1 MTSTVLGIVVV
12 AFVFTVEIIS
22 TVGFSHEVPLARIF
36 FKFKI
41 IHRFYW
47 RACLAPV
54 SDFWAE
60 NGLDTFPPPL
70 AQSITETWDSLFFVI
85 FLLLVLVIVLFVIVL
100 LLVLIIV
107 LFIVLFVVIL
117 GLIVLVL
124 LVLLPLLVQLLNS
137 VPEIL
142 ILIEANLLVNLNIEV
157 R

>member
-100 LLVLIIV
+100 LLVL
-107 LFIVLFVVIL
+107 FV
-117 GLIVLVL
+117 
-124 LVLLPLLVQLLNS
+124 VQLLNS
-137 VPEIL
+137 VPEIF